1 MPAVS
6 PPHAVFAGGGAT
18 HRLPRAERR
27 ERVLKKYSAFLDRLD
42 KVLLVILAI
51 LSAAMIL
58 VILYQVVLRY
68 CFSAAN
74 VWAEEL
80 ARFMFVWVTML
91 GASVAIRR
99 NVHLR
104 VDLVVDFLKPR
115 PRFILQIITYTMI
128 LLFLIYLC
136 RLGVDL
142 MGRTMINKSAGLRI
156 PMAYP
161 YAAIPLGGAFMIL
174 SCIEFIA
181 KKVGDLRNLS
191 RTTGQQGETV

>member
-1 MPAVS
+1 M
-6 PPHAVFAGGGAT
+6 
-18 HRLPRAERR
+18 
-27 ERVLKKYSAFLDRLD
+27 LKKYSAFLDQLD
-42 KVLLVILAI
+42 KLLLVILAV

-142 MGRTMINKSAGLRI
+142 MSRTMINKSAGLRI

-161 YAAIPLGGAFMIL
+161 YAAIPLGGALMIL
-174 SCIEFIA
+174 SCVEFIA
-181 KKVGDLRNLS
+181 KKVGELRTLS
-191 RTTGQQGETV
+191 RTTGRQGETS

>member
-1 MPAVS
+1 MVICFRGPE
-6 PPHAVFAGGGAT
+6 GGN
-18 HRLPRAERR
+18 
-27 ERVLKKYSAFLDRLD
+27 RVLKKYSAFLDQLD
-42 KVLLVILAI
+42 KVLLAALAA
-51 LSAAMIL
+51 LSAAMVL

-68 CFSAAN
+68 CFAAAN

-80 ARFMFVWVTML
+80 ARFMFVWATML

-104 VDLVVDFLKPR
+104 VDLIVDILKPR
-115 PRFILQIITYTMI
+115 SRCILQIITYTMI

-136 RLGVDL
+136 RLGIEL
-142 MGRTMINKSAGLRI
+142 MSRTTVNKSAGLRI

-161 YAAIPLGGAFMIL
+161 YTAIPLGGVFMIL

-181 KKVGDLRNLS
+181 KKFVELRDLS
-191 RTTGQQGETV
+191 RNASGRQGETS

>member
-1 MPAVS
+1 
-6 PPHAVFAGGGAT
+6 
-18 HRLPRAERR
+18 
-27 ERVLKKYSAFLDRLD
+27 VLVALLAAFSAIM
-42 KVLLVILAI
+42 VLV
-51 LSAAMIL
+51 M
-58 VILYQVVLRY
+58 LYQIVLRY
-68 CFSAAN
+68 CFSSAN

-80 ARFMFVWVTML
+80 TRFIFVWVTTL

-115 PRFILQIITYTMI
+115 PRFILQIVTYTLI
-128 LLFLIYLC
+128 LLFLIYLF

-142 MGRTMINKSAGLRI
+142 MSRTMINKSAGLRL

-161 YAAIPLGGAFMIL
+161 YAAIPVGAAFMIL

-181 KKVGDLRNLS
+181 KKFEELRALS
-191 RTTGQQGETV
+191 VNSGHQPGESS

>member
-1 MPAVS
+1 M
-6 PPHAVFAGGGAT
+6 
-18 HRLPRAERR
+18 
-27 ERVLKKYSAFLDRLD
+27 LKQYSAFLDRVD
-42 KVLLVILAI
+42 KVLFVILAI
-51 LSAAMIL
+51 LSAAMVA

-80 ARFMFVWVTML
+80 ARFMFVWVTTL

-104 VDLVVDFLKPR
+104 VDLVSDMLRPR
-115 PRFILQIITYTMI
+115 PRYILQIVLYVMV

-136 RLGVDL
+136 FLGIDL
-142 MGRTMINKSAGLRI
+142 MGRTMVNKSAGLRI

-161 YAAIPLGGAFMIL
+161 YSAIPVGGFFMIL
-174 SCIEFIA
+174 SCIEFIG
-181 KKVGDLRNLS
+181 KRVEDLRTLAAP
-191 RTTGQQGETV
+191 QGGTS